1 MVTTM
6 GELCKFVFLCILCL
20 YFTVGAKAEA
30 YTFGYAGLYNKVEI
44 TSIDNDTVVRNVD
57 AGTEEFICELA
68 YPSKEIEIFDSTPD
82 VTLQRYNEMRFQ
94 LSTGITPTEFKQIDA
109 DYIIYGCVT
118 SIGKGSSTQGLIGI
132 NGTSD
137 TVRVDMSVRIIEK
150 KTDKIVFT
158 ATGRGEGQSKSMQF
172 VKSGNNK
179 IPVDAYYKAV
189 SNAMIQAADKI
200 LDGI

>member
-6 GELCKFVFLCILCL
+6 GKLCKIVFLCILCL

>member
-6 GELCKFVFLCILCL
+6 DKLCKFVFLCILCL
-20 YFTVGAKAEA
+20 YFIVGAKAEA
-30 YTFGYAGLYNKVEI
+30 YKFGYAGLYNKVEI
-44 TSIDNDTVVRNVD
+44 TSIDDDTVLRNVD

-189 SNAMIQAADKI
+189 SNAMVQAADKI

>member
-6 GELCKFVFLCILCL
+6 GKLCKFVFLCILCL

-44 TSIDNDTVVRNVD
+44 TSIDDDTVVRNVD

-179 IPVDAYYKAV
+179 IPVDAYYTAV
-189 SNAMIQAADKI
+189 SNAMVQAADKI